1 MSKYLTLEAKQ
12 FAKIK
17 PKAEKIFKFDM
28 IHLEKLM
35 EVSQYSLVAFVI
47 ALLGAGFINRN
58 LQKTKDQLKQT
69 STRSLVLTIAWSTIL
84 IAVFAKYIPKIVDV
98 CPFLFWWD
106 PHYKPNWHGEASYG
120 ISVAMGL
127 AFYTVLFNYYAILTE
142 LVGRIMPGSFPDQ
155 KDPVSVEESFQT
167 QYYSR

>member
-1 MSKYLTLEAKQ
+1 MSGYLDLEAKQ

-17 PKAEKIFKFDM
+17 PKASKVFKFDM
-28 IHLEKLM
+28 IHFEKLM

-47 ALLGAGFINRN
+47 ALMGAGFINKN
-58 LQKTKDQLKQT
+58 LQGTKDRIKRS
-69 STRSLVLTIAWSTIL
+69 STKHLIFTIAWSTIL

-142 LVGRIMPGSFPDQ
+142 LVGRVMPGSFPDQ
-155 KDPVSVEESFQT
+155 KDSVATEEHFNSEYFG
-167 QYYSR
+167 R